1 MNEKRIEEA
10 IKIILE
16 EIGED
21 PNREGLKGTP
31 KRVVRMYKEIFSGI
45 GVDPASVLTAQF
57 EEEHEE
63 MVIVKDIHFYSM
75 CEHHLVPFFGK
86 AHIGYV
92 PNGKIVGLSKIAR
105 LVEVVSRRL
114 QLQERMTTII
124 ADTLYNTLKAK
135 GVIVMLEAEH
145 LCMSMR
151 GIKKPGALT
160 VTLATKGILD
170 EDEKLKRKFFDIVKG

>member
-1 MNEKRIEEA
+1 MDEKRIEEA

-21 PNREGLKGTP
+21 PNREGLKETP
-31 KRVVRMYKEIFSGI
+31 KRVARMYKEIFSGI
-45 GVDPASVLTAQF
+45 GIDPASVLTAQF

-63 MVIVKDIHFYSM
+63 MVIVKDIYFYSM

-124 ADTLYNTLKAK
+124 ADALYNTLKAR

-170 EDEKLKRKFFDIVKG
+170 EDERLKRKFFDIVKG